1 MSKGSGVS
9 RGDKRRNA
17 RLAELRRLVP
27 RENAI
32 TGIDLAEDNQA
43 VVVTDHDSKV
53 LARRSPRC
61 KAWQLGEVLDWA
73 VTRAQARGYAS
84 VTVAC
89 EPTGSRWMHVQ
100 QACAERG
107 LNFVCVHTL
116 VTHHARE
123 AEDFT
128 RDKSDQKDAVLI
140 ARLAAELRCY
150 RPEVIE
156 EDWAVLRCL
165 GQRRDALVTE
175 VTRCRQRITDRL
187 ALAWPAVLG
196 AAAAPLD
203 SVTFLACLQV
213 TAERC
218 DGDPG
223 RLRRYSL
230 AEFTALVRGALPAWG
245 GQRICHR
252 IAAGFH
258 AVLGDSRG
266 AVPARRRGALT
277 LAGHALA
284 DLRRARQLLITVE
297 AEMVTQLQVLG
308 LADVLASIDG
318 LSLEVAACILAE
330 TGDPGPVRLVPGPGQ
345 ARRGRPVRE
354 LLRELRRA
362 GPDLPPRP
370 PGAAQG
376 RLAGRLGDDPRRQPG
391 PGRQIRLP
399 HQPGSRP
406 ARQGPGA
413 HRLHGHA
420 AALDLQRHHQPHRL
434 GLADRG
440 RDHQPHHGHGR
451 ITIPPARARPARRR
465 PAGTSLSHSHRQSR
479 PGAAPACPHPTTTPA
494 CTPDQGKHAA
504 QP

>member
-17 RLAELRRLVP
+17 RLAELRQLVP

-32 TGIDLAEDNQA
+32 IGIDLAEDNQA

-73 VTRAQARGYAS
+73 VARARARGFAS

-123 AEDFT
+123 AEDYT

-150 RPEVIE
+150 RPEEIE

-196 AAAAPLD
+196 VAAAPLN

-230 AEFTALVRGALPAWG
+230 PEFTGLVRGVLAGWG

-252 IAAGFH
+252 IVAGFH

-277 LAGHALA
+277 LAAHALA
-284 DLRRARQLLITVE
+284 DLRRARQLVVTVE
-297 AEMVTQLQVLG
+297 AEMVAQLHVLG
-308 LADVLASIDG
+308 IADVLASIGG

-330 TGDPGPVRLVPGPGQ
+330 TGDPARFASSRALVKHAGIAPCGNSSGNFAGQ
-345 ARRGRPVRE
+345 AKISRRGRPVLRKAAWRAAWAMIHGANPVLAAKYAYLTSRE
-354 LLRELRRA
+354 TSQLAKGQAHIACAATLLRWIYSVTTSRTAWDRRIAA
-362 GPDLPPRP
+362 G
-370 PGAAQG
+370 
-376 RLAGRLGDDPRRQPG
+376 
-391 PGRQIRLP
+391 
-399 HQPGSRP
+399 
-406 ARQGPGA
+406 
-413 HRLHGHA
+413 
-420 AALDLQRHHQPHRL
+420 
-434 GLADRG
+434 
-440 RDHQPHHGHGR
+440 
-451 ITIPPARARPARRR
+451 TIPHTMAM
-465 PAGTSLSHSHRQSR
+465 
-479 PGAAPACPHPTTTPA
+479 AA
-494 CTPDQGKHAA
+494 
-504 QP
+504 

>member
-9 RGDKRRNA
+9 RGVMRRIA
-17 RLAELRRLVP
+17 RLVELRRLVP

-73 VTRAQARGYAS
+73 VARAQARGFVS

-140 ARLAAELRCY
+140 GRLAAELRCY

-165 GQRRDALVTE
+165 GQRRDALVTG
-175 VTRCRQRITDRL
+175 VTRCRQQITDRL
-187 ALAWPAVLG
+187 ALAWPTVLG
-196 AAAAPLD
+196 VAAAPLD

-213 TAERC
+213 TSDRC

-223 RLRRYSL
+223 RLRRYGL
-230 AEFTALVRGALPAWG
+230 AEFTALVRGVLAGWG

-252 IAAGFH
+252 IVAGFH
-258 AVLGDSRG
+258 AALGDSRG
-266 AVPARRRGALT
+266 AVPARRRGALQ

-284 DLRRARQLLITVE
+284 DLRRARKLLVSVE
-297 AEMVTQLQVLG
+297 AEMIAQLDVLG
-308 LADVLASIDG
+308 IAGVLASIDG
-318 LSLEVAACILAE
+318 LSLEVAACIVAE
-330 TGDPGPVRLVPGPGQ
+330 TGDPARFGSSRALVKHAGLAPCDNSSGNSAGQ
-345 ARRGRPVRE
+345 AKISRRGRPVLRKAAWRATWAMIHGANPVLAAKYAHLTSRGIGQLTKGQAHIACVAA
-354 LLRELRRA
+354 LLRWIYSVFTSRAAWDRRVA
-362 GPDLPPRP
+362 
-370 PGAAQG
+370 
-376 RLAGRLGDDPRRQPG
+376 
-391 PGRQIRLP
+391 
-399 HQPGSRP
+399 
-406 ARQGPGA
+406 
-413 HRLHGHA
+413 
-420 AALDLQRHHQPHRL
+420 
-434 GLADRG
+434 
-440 RDHQPHHGHGR
+440 
-451 ITIPPARARPARRR
+451 
-465 PAGTSLSHSHRQSR
+465 AGTIGHPAPR
-479 PGAAPACPHPTTTPA
+479 AA
-494 CTPDQGKHAA
+494 
-504 QP
+504 